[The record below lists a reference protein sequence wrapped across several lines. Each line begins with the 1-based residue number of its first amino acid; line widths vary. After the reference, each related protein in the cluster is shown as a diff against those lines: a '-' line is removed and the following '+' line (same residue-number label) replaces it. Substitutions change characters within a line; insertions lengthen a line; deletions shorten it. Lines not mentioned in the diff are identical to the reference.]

1 MKVFN
6 TVFFEQS
13 SKDIWDEV
21 NDSSTTVTFICV
33 MKDNSIQKFSGFLD
47 ENYKGQIT
55 PYCVCITSDDYG
67 TDDIKYWGYVPNE
80 IFD

>member
-6 TVFFEQS
+6 TTFFEQS
-13 SKDIWDEV
+13 TKDIWDLV
-21 NDSSTTVTFICV
+21 NDWSSVTFICV
-33 MKDNSIQKFSGFLD
+33 MKDNSIQKFIGFLD
-47 ENYKGQIT
+47 ETSEGQINAH
-55 PYCVCITSDDYG
+55 CDCITSDDYS

>member
-13 SKDIWDEV
+13 AKDIWDEV
-21 NDSSTTVTFICV
+21 NDWSSVTFICV

-47 ENYKGQIT
+47 ENYDGEIF
-55 PYCVCITSDDYG
+55 PHCDCITSDDYS